1 MGAMQRVVITGIGI
15 ISCLGT
21 DPDTVARSLYEGRSG
36 VVRDEERLALGFASG
51 LTGKVVFDATTRFS
65 RKQRKTMPDFAMQAC
80 AAAMDALQHAGL
92 DPSEVKNDRNG
103 LVFGCDSSALSAV
116 EQVDLLRD
124 RGETCLIGSGHIFRG
139 MTSTITMNLN
149 TLLQTKGISL
159 TISSACSSGGHAVGL
174 ASDLIA
180 LGRQERIICG
190 GAQEINW
197 QSICSFDALGAFSN
211 ASDPHK
217 ASRPFDAARDGLVP
231 SGGAA
236 ALVLESYEAAR
247 QRGATILGEILG
259 YGFSSDGE
267 NLSVPSAEG
276 LSRAMSM
283 ALGNAGLQPRDIDY
297 LNAHA
302 TSTPLGDAAEAAN
315 ILRVF
320 GERTPPIG
328 ALKAMTGH
336 EFWMSGAS
344 QVVYSTLM
352 AAHGFMAPTINFDRP
367 DSQTEKLNILDVVC
381 EQPPKRVLCNSAGFG
396 GSNASLVL
404 GFGA

>member
-1 MGAMQRVVITGIGI
+1 
-15 ISCLGT
+15 
-21 DPDTVARSLYEGRSG
+21 
-36 VVRDEERLALGFASG
+36 
-51 LTGKVVFDATTRFS
+51 
-65 RKQRKTMPDFAMQAC
+65 
-80 AAAMDALQHAGL
+80 
-92 DPSEVKNDRNG
+92 
-103 LVFGCDSSALSAV
+103 
-116 EQVDLLRD
+116 
-124 RGETCLIGSGHIFRG
+124 
-139 MTSTITMNLN
+139 
-149 TLLQTKGISL
+149 
-159 TISSACSSGGHAVGL
+159 
-174 ASDLIA
+174 
-180 LGRQERIICG
+180 
-190 GAQEINW
+190 
-197 QSICSFDALGAFSN
+197 
-211 ASDPHK
+211 
-217 ASRPFDAARDGLVP
+217 VP